1 MLKMALKTTFSWF
14 VLISL
19 LLFLFLA
26 DLSLGSV
33 PIPIGTIIKIL
44 TLRADIDPVLRDIV
58 LEFRLTKA
66 ITCVLAGGGLAIAGL
81 QMQTLFRNPLAGPD
95 VLGLSAGASLAVSL
109 IFMSNATGLVIF
121 TKDAP
126 WAVALAASTGSAIV
140 FSIMYV
146 VARRLQDNASLLIVG
161 LMVGAATSSIV
172 SVLQYLSKAEEL
184 QVYVFWTFGS
194 IGGLNW
200 AEIKVLM
207 FILIGGTGIA
217 LVTIKSLNAWLLG
230 DQYAQSLGIN
240 IKGSRLRILL
250 STSILTGGITAFCGP
265 IAFVGLAVP
274 HLAKLLVRTTNHK
287 VLIPAVVLGGASL
300 LLFCDVLAQ
309 LPRDYVLPINAI
321 TAMIGAP
328 VVIWVILRKRFVN
341 P

>member
-1 MLKMALKTTFSWF
+1 MALKTTFSWF